1 MKTGHGSQSRTNI
14 RATLF
19 CWPGV
24 DQSDLVCRIMNDLL
38 SFVGTS
44 SEFGLNWPAW
54 IATGGFTLFCLLWLY
69 ATLLLIAG
77 ERLPARL
84 RFIRFSSLRN
94 RMVLGFVLAGTLPAI
109 SLVFALLDEKTVAL
123 VWLVGTLIITVCLA
137 LAIVNSISGPLEAL
151 DKSIRD
157 FQLNDDQ
164 ARSSPHANTPREV
177 LVIFEHLRSLQKRL
191 GGNYR
196 KLRKAVKQGEKLR
209 SELIYVISNR
219 EKEIEQRTEELKQ
232 ANETLQ
238 RLCREDSLTGLANR
252 RSFAQFLTRT
262 WQGSMRNHQPISI
275 LIIDIDDFKAYND
288 HYGHKKGDSCLKL
301 ISEAIRRTVGRASD
315 LVSRYGGEEFVVVLG
330 DTSLEGGLKIAE
342 NIRAA
347 IENLGIPHKG
357 SKKHRMVTVSIGV
370 TSTLPAPEIQPATV
384 LVAADRAMYIAKH
397 DGKNQVAYSTAAGT
411 GIYQALCMPA
421 NPESRLS

>member
-1 MKTGHGSQSRTNI
+1 
-14 RATLF
+14 
-19 CWPGV
+19 
-24 DQSDLVCRIMNDLL
+24 MNDLL

-69 ATLLLIAG
+69 AALLLIAG

-109 SLVFALLDEKTVAL
+109 SLIFALLDEKTVAL

-347 IENLGIPHKG
+347 IESLGIPHKG